1 MAQNA
6 LPTLLAWWGPS
17 WLSVHP
23 DQDQHCSSRQFFCTL
38 PAAHECLLSALVSWA
53 LLDFLISFAHWTMS
67 SLRAG
72 VACSPLNLH
81 HLARCSEHSRSSNH
95 FYWKNQWFLYFFFFF
110 SGFSIG
116 LYKTYRNGSVS
127 ARLAYSLELVHTQQ
141 ESNWTAQSFQNPAN
155 HSFVW
160 IGTGDWF

>member
-110 SGFSIG
+110 LVSLLDCIKHTEMDLFQQDWHIRSNWFIPNKSLIG
-116 LYKTYRNGSVS
+116 LPNPSKT
-127 ARLAYSLELVHTQQ
+127 LPIILLCE
-141 ESNWTAQSFQNPAN
+141 
-155 HSFVW
+155 
-160 IGTGDWF
+160 